1 MNEEIVLNAEKIYK
15 RFGGI
20 LALNGV
26 SFELKKGEVHALM
39 GENGAGKSTLAKIFA
54 GIETPDDGAIFVK
67 QKAVHFQSISDAL
80 EEGISIVLQEF
91 NLIPHLSVAENLFLN
106 HEKMTKW
113 NLFLNRKVMIDET
126 NKLLDLFDMRNN
138 IDPMT
143 PINELSVAEMQIIEI
158 LKAVSINSEIIIL
171 DEPTAALSNSEVTR
185 LFEIIR
191 DLKDKGVSFI
201 IVSHRFNEIFEISDR
216 ITVLRDGNLIVHGEN
231 IKNMTEQKLVKSM
244 VGREIKDLF
253 GDRGQRQKF
262 TNKPL
267 LEVQE
272 IIDSTG
278 YLKEISFSVHKG
290 EVLGIAG
297 LVGSGRTELVNCIF
311 GADKPQKGK
320 IMIDGKQV
328 DAIIISP
335 TDSSSAPAV
344 LNAAKEAGIP
354 VIIADIGTDSG
365 EYESLIIS
373 ENEKGAREVGEY
385 LAEYMKEQGWDGPV
399 GQVTISLARKNGQ
412 LRTAG
417 FESAMT
423 ENGFEIADIRQLE
436 DYTRAEAEGF
446 AQDLLTAY
454 PNIRAIF
461 GQTDEPA
468 LGVLKAVE
476 GANKLDEVAVVGF
489 DATPETKLRELKKE
503 KC

>member
-67 QKAVHFQSISDAL
+67 QKAVRFQSISDAL

-328 DAIIISP
+328 KLGNPKDAIRKGISLVPEDRKNYGLILSMSVRLNLLMSDLAVSNKLLLDEKNEIIQSYQLIKKLKIKVDDHEQRVYALSGGNQQKVLLGKWLQTRPKVLIVDEP
-335 TDSSSAPAV
+335 TRGIDILAKSEIYRL
-344 LNAAKEAGIP
+344 LNQ
-354 VIIADIGTDSG
+354 
-365 EYESLIIS
+365 
-373 ENEKGAREVGEY
+373 
-385 LAEYMKEQGWDGPV
+385 LAEQGISIIMVSSELPELIGMCDRVLVMRDGRLVKE
-399 GQVTISLARKNGQ
+399 LHKNE
-412 LRTAG
+412 L
-417 FESAMT
+417 T
-423 ENGFEIADIRQLE
+423 EE
-436 DYTRAEAEGF
+436 
-446 AQDLLTAY
+446 
-454 PNIRAIF
+454 NILSYASF
-461 GQTDEPA
+461 S
-468 LGVLKAVE
+468 
-476 GANKLDEVAVVGF
+476 
-489 DATPETKLRELKKE
+489 
-503 KC
+503 

>member
-1 MNEEIVLNAEKIYK
+1 MK
-15 RFGGI
+15 RFS
-20 LALNGV
+20 LY
-26 SFELKKGEVHALM
+26 
-39 GENGAGKSTLAKIFA
+39 
-54 GIETPDDGAIFVK
+54 
-67 QKAVHFQSISDAL
+67 
-80 EEGISIVLQEF
+80 
-91 NLIPHLSVAENLFLN
+91 
-106 HEKMTKW
+106 
-113 NLFLNRKVMIDET
+113 VMIVIS
-126 NKLLDLFDMRNN
+126 LFV
-138 IDPMT
+138 
-143 PINELSVAEMQIIEI
+143 LVACGG
-158 LKAVSINSEIIIL
+158 SDS
-171 DEPTAALSNSEVTR
+171 TSNSEQTEAEYSIAY
-185 LFEIIR
+185 LTPGL
-191 DLKDKGVSFI
+191 DLPFWKYLADGIEAKAAENNVS
-201 IVSHRFNEIFEISDR
+201 VQVYDSKNDASTQLQNAQDA
-216 ITVLRDGNLIVHGEN
+216 IT
-231 IKNMTEQKLVKSM
+231 
-244 VGREIKDLF
+244 
-253 GDRGQRQKF
+253 
-262 TNKPL
+262 
-267 LEVQE
+267 
-272 IIDSTG
+272 
-278 YLKEISFSVHKG
+278 
-290 EVLGIAG
+290 
-297 LVGSGRTELVNCIF
+297 
-311 GADKPQKGK
+311 
-320 IMIDGKQV
+320 KQV

-489 DATPETKLRELKKE
+489 DATPETIERIKEGKMLAASVQQPVLMGEMSFDAALSVLKGEEVEKEIYVPTILVTKENVPEVEEELKRTVFPE
-503 KC
+503 